1 MHPIPP
7 PDPHERDRAAI
18 AQTVAN
24 LVTAWN
30 NHDVHAFAATFAE
43 DADFTNVA
51 GKHAH
56 GRADVEAF
64 HAPMFA
70 SIFKE
75 SHQISTIRSI
85 RFLAPDLAAV
95 DVDCEM
101 TGAKA
106 LDGTPRPYRKALI
119 NAVMAKES
127 DGSWLIL
134 VLHNAELTAF
144 IPVPPA
150 K

>member
-1 MHPIPP
+1 MTQDSS
-7 PDPHERDRAAI
+7 PDLREKDRRAI
-18 AQTVAN
+18 AETVAN
-24 LVTAWN
+24 LVAAWN
-30 NHDVHAFAATFAE
+30 IHDVHAFAATFAE

-51 GKHAH
+51 GTHAR
-56 GRADVEAF
+56 GRANVKAF

-75 SHQISTIRSI
+75 SHQVSTVRSI
-85 RFLAPDLAAV
+85 RFLTTDLAAV
-95 DVDCEM
+95 DIDCEM

-106 LDGTPRPYRKALI
+106 LDGTPRPWRKTLI
-119 NAVMAKES
+119 STVMAKQG

-134 VLHNAELTAF
+134 VLHNSELTSF
-144 IPVPPA
+144 VLEPVP

>member
-1 MHPIPP
+1 MHQSSAL
-7 PDPHERDRAAI
+7 DSHEKDRAAT

-51 GKHAH
+51 GKCAR
-56 GRADVEAF
+56 GRANVEAF
-64 HAPMFA
+64 HAPLFA

-75 SHQISTIRSI
+75 SHQVSTIRSI
-85 RFLAPDLAAV
+85 RFLTSDLAAV
-95 DVDCEM
+95 DIDCEM

-106 LDGTPRPYRKALI
+106 SDGTPRPWRKTLI
-119 NAVMAKES
+119 NTVMAKQS

-134 VLHNAELTAF
+134 VLHNSELTSFVSA
-144 IPVPPA
+144 PPP